1 MSAKEELL
9 SYRFKIKKADDT
21 LEEYEK
27 FKTRAEKMNSVISSV
42 SSRTNIAS
50 DKVGSNAIK
59 MAELSKL
66 YQKEWQEAEDERFLL
81 IGKIQHLE
89 EPFRTILFMRYIQ
102 EKSFEAISE
111 AIKYS
116 YSRTIHLHRYS
127 SSTI

>member
-9 SYRFKIKKADDT
+9 SYRFKIKKADET

-42 SSRTNIAS
+42 SSRTNITS

-111 AIKYS
+111 SIKYS